1 MKTQDRLANKFLG
14 ETNYLRDEFFP
25 LEYWFYFFSF
35 HRNIQNYTVLNVQ
48 RHVIILLSK
57 IFFFFVSNADFLDG
71 KKVRVN
77 GLNCDSDYTRSVPSL
92 QTWTIE
98 CRR

>member
-14 ETNYLRDEFFP
+14 ETNYLREKFFP
-25 LEYWFYFFSF
+25 LQYWFYFFSF

-57 IFFFFVSNADFLDG
+57 ILFFFVSNADFLDG
-71 KKVRVN
+71 KKVN

-92 QTWTIE
+92 KTWTI
-98 CRR
+98 